1 MDDWVRE
8 MHVFPVTINLEEYDC
23 VSIVTVLTSLWKNLS
38 EDRTIM

>member
-8 MHVFPVTINLEEYDC
+8 MHGFAVAINLKGYDC

-38 EDRTIM
+38 EDGAIL